1 MRRTALI
8 IALAFA
14 AALPLA
20 RAAVAQAAD
29 DPAVGWNRTLVALL
43 RTPGLQPATVHPT
56 RSYALLQVAIF
67 DAVESIARR
76 YETYGGPVR
85 APRHAS
91 RRAAADAAAHDV
103 LTALFPSQATALDAA
118 YADALA
124 AIPAG
129 PRRRAGVAVG
139 RRAARRVLRLRA
151 PDGADATPPPY
162 VTTGLPGDYRPT
174 PPGFAPPAFTHWGV
188 VRPWVLRRGD
198 QFRPG
203 PPRGLA
209 RALAE
214 VRRIGV
220 ANGSTRTDEQT
231 LIARFWSAPIQD
243 YWNEI
248 AERLASGRLEGDARM
263 FAQLDVTL
271 ADGAIALYD
280 AKYAYRVWRPVT
292 ALQQLDPTWTPLLN
306 TPADPSYPGAHSVI
320 SAAAAE
326 VLAGRG
332 AFAVTSPVVPGVTR
346 HFASASDAVREAGLS
361 RIYAGVHTRIDHTA
375 GVRLGDDVARWVLRH
390 AFRARQR
397 P

>member
-1 MRRTALI
+1 MRRTVLLI
-8 IALAFA
+8 VLAFA
-14 AALPLA
+14 AAFAFA

-29 DPAVGWNRTLVALL
+29 DSAVAWNRTLVALV

-56 RSYALLQVAIF
+56 RSYALLHVAIF

-76 YETYGGPVR
+76 YRTYGAPVR
-85 APRHAS
+85 AARHAS

-103 LTALFPSQATALDAA
+103 LTALFPSRTTALDAE
-118 YADALA
+118 YAHALA

-139 RRAARRVLRLRA
+139 HRAARRVLRLRA
-151 PDGADATPPPY
+151 HDGSDATPPAY

-174 PPGFAPPAFTHWGV
+174 PPAFAPPVFTHWAGV
-188 VRPWVLRRGD
+188 QPWVLRRGD

-248 AERLASGRLEGDARM
+248 AERLATGRLERDARM

-271 ADGAIALYD
+271 ADATIALYD

>member
-1 MRRTALI
+1 
-8 IALAFA
+8 
-14 AALPLA
+14 
-20 RAAVAQAAD
+20 
-29 DPAVGWNRTLVALL
+29 
-43 RTPGLQPATVHPT
+43 
-56 RSYALLQVAIF
+56 
-67 DAVESIARR
+67 
-76 YETYGGPVR
+76 
-85 APRHAS
+85 
-91 RRAAADAAAHDV
+91 
-103 LTALFPSQATALDAA
+103 
-118 YADALA
+118 
-124 AIPAG
+124 
-129 PRRRAGVAVG
+129 
-139 RRAARRVLRLRA
+139 VLRLRA
-151 PDGADATPPPY
+151 HDGSDTTPPPY

-174 PPGFAPPAFTHWGV
+174 PPAFAPPAFTHWGAV
-188 VRPWVLRRGD
+188 QPWVVRRGD

-203 PPRGLA
+203 PPRGLD

-214 VRRIGV
+214 VRRLGV
-220 ANGSTRTDEQT
+220 ATGSARTDEQT

-248 AERLASGRLEGDARM
+248 AERLATGRLGADARM

-271 ADGAIALYD
+271 ADATIALYD

-320 SAAAAE
+320 SAAAAQ

-332 AFAVTSPVVPGVTR
+332 PFAVTSPVLPGVTR
-346 HFASASDAVREAGLS
+346 RFASASAAVREAGLS

-390 AFRARQR
+390 AFGARQR